1 MPLSTIFQL
10 YFGEF
15 YWWRNLEKTT
25 DKLYHIKLYRVHLVV
40 NRFKL
45 TTLVV
50 IGTNCTGSCKSNYH
64 TNHNHAHI
72 FIYMYY
78 FRQTILEVKAQGFR
92 PENILFLVDE
102 VIATLIS
109 ESYSGVYYDL
119 MVPCIECQNLV
130 KY

>member
-1 MPLSTIFQL
+1 M
-10 YFGEF
+10 
-15 YWWRNLEKTT
+15 
-25 DKLYHIKLYRVHLVV
+25 
-40 NRFKL
+40 
-45 TTLVV
+45 
-50 IGTNCTGSCKSNYH
+50 
-64 TNHNHAHI
+64 

-130 KY
+130 KYSFYSLILEIMDL